1 MNNRRWSAA
10 QPPVNCSPDRLSPA
24 RATLLTRAGRIMPP
38 RARLESG
45 KGVEPAV
52 PLRFTAGYS

>member
-10 QPPVNCSPDRLSPA
+10 QPPVDCPA
-24 RATLLTRAGRIMPP
+24 RATLLTRAERIMPP
-38 RARLESG
+38 LARLESG
-45 KGVEPAV
+45 EGVEPAV